1 MYNFYC
7 LPCSIFIG
15 TLRIEN
21 CPNSVFVYF
30 KGGMKAVI
38 WTDVFQASVMVVGLV
53 VVLIV
58 GAKEVDGFK
67 NVFDIADKGERL
79 KVFDFNPDPRIR
91 NTFWTLSIGGAF
103 TAMPVWT
110 VSQTAVQRFLS
121 AKSAKTAQRYV
132 VFNILILIPIQS

>member
-1 MYNFYC
+1 
-7 LPCSIFIG
+7 
-15 TLRIEN
+15 
-21 CPNSVFVYF
+21 
-30 KGGMKAVI
+30 MKAVI
-38 WTDVFQASVMVVGLV
+38 WTDVFQAGVMVLGLI

-58 GAKEVDGFK
+58 GTMEVNGFGT
-67 NVFDIADKGERL
+67 VFDLAKKGDRL

-121 AKSAKTAQRYV
+121 AKSARTAQK
-132 VFNILILIPIQS
+132 